1 MCLVATGG
9 KEYVVFMKKI
19 IINTEYITLGQFLK
33 YVNAVDSGAVA
44 KMVILD
50 GQVLVNGEVE
60 VRRGKKLYKNDQI
73 SFDGVDYI
81 IGYENS

>member
-1 MCLVATGG
+1 M
-9 KEYVVFMKKI
+9 VFMKKI